1 MIKEFPLKKPLL
13 NQNEF
18 DEMYQESFQ
27 NKELFWSKVAKEHI
41 SWSKEFTKV
50 KNTNFYDD
58 VSIKWFEDGEL
69 NVCYNAVD
77 RHAEKNP
84 NNIAIIW
91 EGDDPN
97 QSKTYTYLQLQKEVS
112 KFANVLKNMGV
123 QKGDRV
129 TIYLTTVSYT
139 HLRAHET

>member
-13 NQNEF
+13 TQNEF

-41 SWSKEFTKV
+41 SWSKEFTKI

-77 RHAEKNP
+77 RHAGKK
-84 NNIAIIW
+84 
-91 EGDDPN
+91 
-97 QSKTYTYLQLQKEVS
+97 SK
-112 KFANVLKNMGV
+112 
-123 QKGDRV
+123 
-129 TIYLTTVSYT
+129 
-139 HLRAHET
+139 